1 MAYRL
6 VCIFEK
12 REDSAYRLRVEVCKD
27 VGRMP
32 PFLHR
37 VDLDDVYRNV
47 IPKQKE
53 LIYLI
58 YHSGCSTSSPFIID
72 DIAFLQTKAVQNV
85 LRKCE
90 YVYIQ
95 NSPHGSLKRG
105 VCPIQRIV
113 STEAPVNSTISKEL
127 YVRDIGGWMNKIDV
141 RFGFENSQS
150 LIPSGS
156 TFDYRIVQTDS
167 SLTSADKK
175 MVDSALQELG
185 NYHHSDTSTLCLKD
199 AENPSAILKRLLD
212 EGWKL
217 YVPNQQGKTSRVYGH
232 TASSGITWFSTEE
245 FTSEDPASDKL
256 LDSFLRSR
264 DYVESDGKISLIDR
278 KAISSVNEGN
288 LAAVTGAT
296 QDVVCLYSNDKRV
309 EKSDIE
315 IAVRN
320 KVTANLRPYQLE
332 GVLWLQNQRLNG
344 AGCLL
349 ADEMGLGKT
358 LQVIAHLACVNTDK
372 PHLVIAPVSL
382 IYNWH
387 REIER
392 FAPQLSDQIIVTSY
406 DHIRIHIEDYLNTVY
421 DTIIID
427 EAQVIKNRD
436 TKKYKAI
443 AKLHCAHKIILTG
456 TPIENSI
463 EDIWS
468 HFIMLNPGMVRM
480 HDGLHRKG
488 MSMDSTQTVQLSAK
502 LLNRFIRRKTK
513 AEVLT
518 DLPEKSEET
527 VYLDL
532 SDKEKVIYGNL
543 HKAVVRSLSSGLSG
557 RINSIVL
564 EGLLRLRQA
573 CVSANMLPASLRS
586 SSHIASTKLRMA
598 VDFAEQIRANGRKVL
613 MFSQFVK
620 ALQELESLLGEA
632 GINFVKLYGDTID
645 RKAPVEA
652 FQNDDSITVFLL
664 SLKAGGVG
672 LNLTAADTVILLDD
686 WWNPAVEAQAMS
698 RAYRIGQKRN
708 VSMYRFVC
716 KDTVEEKILQLQE
729 KKRSTVDV
737 FQNTSSALSMEDI
750 KELLAD

>member
-1 MAYRL
+1 M
-6 VCIFEK
+6 
-12 REDSAYRLRVEVCKD
+12 
-27 VGRMP
+27 
-32 PFLHR
+32 
-37 VDLDDVYRNV
+37 
-47 IPKQKE
+47 
-53 LIYLI
+53 
-58 YHSGCSTSSPFIID
+58 
-72 DIAFLQTKAVQNV
+72 
-85 LRKCE
+85 
-90 YVYIQ
+90 
-95 NSPHGSLKRG
+95 
-105 VCPIQRIV
+105 
-113 STEAPVNSTISKEL
+113 
-127 YVRDIGGWMNKIDV
+127 
-141 RFGFENSQS
+141 
-150 LIPSGS
+150 
-156 TFDYRIVQTDS
+156 
-167 SLTSADKK
+167 
-175 MVDSALQELG
+175 
-185 NYHHSDTSTLCLKD
+185 
-199 AENPSAILKRLLD
+199 
-212 EGWKL
+212 
-217 YVPNQQGKTSRVYGH
+217 
-232 TASSGITWFSTEE
+232 
-245 FTSEDPASDKL
+245 
-256 LDSFLRSR
+256 
-264 DYVESDGKISLIDR
+264 ESDGKISLIDR

-309 EKSDIE
+309 EKSNIE

-320 KVTANLRPYQLE
+320 KVKANLRPYQLE
-332 GVLWLQNQRLNG
+332 GVVWLQNQRLNG

-392 FAPQLSDQIIVTSY
+392 FAPQLSDKIMVTSY

-620 ALQELESLLGEA
+620 ALQELESLLREA

-737 FQNTSSALSMEDI
+737 FQNTSSGLSLEEI
-750 KELLAD
+750 KELLVN

>member
-12 REDSAYRLRVEVCKD
+12 REDSSYRLRVEVCKD
-27 VGRMP
+27 VGSMP

-37 VDLDDVYRNV
+37 ISLDEVYRNV
-47 IPKQKE
+47 NDSQRR
-53 LIYLI
+53 LASLLFQ
-58 YHSGCSTSSPFIID
+58 SGCDDLSPFIID
-72 DIAFLQTKAVQNV
+72 NQRFLNDKEVQKE
-85 LRKCE
+85 LKQCR
-90 YVYIQ
+90 YIYQ
-95 NSPHGSLKRG
+95 KNSPRGSLKKAKFPIAISSDSH
-105 VCPIQRIV
+105 CPSGNIV
-113 STEAPVNSTISKEL
+113 GKEL
-127 YVRDIGGWMNKIDV
+127 YVRKVENWYNSIDI
-141 RFGFENSQS
+141 RFRLEGVNS

-156 TFDYRIVQTDS
+156 TFDCPVVQYDGAIVKADIKETESLTCELGVEYDNDS
-167 SLTSADKK
+167 STLN
-175 MVDSALQELG
+175 LG
-185 NYHHSDTSTLCLKD
+185 S
-199 AENPSAILKRLLD
+199 NPSPSEALHKIMEK
-212 EGWKL
+212 GWKL
-217 YVPNQQGKTSRVYGH
+217 YVPNQDGKATRAYSHSTG
-232 TASSGITWFSTEE
+232 SGITWFSTDE
-245 FTSEDPASDKL
+245 FAAEDPASDKL
-256 LDSFLRSR
+256 LDSFLKSR

-278 KAISSVNEGN
+278 RAISSVSEGN

-296 QDVVCLYSNDKRV
+296 QDVVCLYSNNQSV
-309 EKSDIE
+309 NKSDVE
-315 IAVRN
+315 IALKN
-320 KVTANLRPYQLE
+320 KVKAKLRPYQLE
-332 GVLWLQNQRLNG
+332 GVEWLQNQRTNG

-358 LQVIAHLACVNTDK
+358 LQVIAHLACVDTDK

-392 FAPQLSDQIIVTSY
+392 FAPQLSDKIIVTSY
-406 DHIRIHIEDYLNTVY
+406 DQIRIHIEDYLDKVY
-421 DTIIID
+421 DTVVID

-443 AKLHCAHKIILTG
+443 ARLRCSHKIILSG
-456 TPIENSI
+456 TPIENSV

-468 HFIMLNPGMVRM
+468 HFIMLNPGMAQM
-480 HDGLHRKG
+480 HDNIHRKG
-488 MSMDSTQTVQLSAK
+488 MSMDSVQSVQLSAK

-513 AEVLT
+513 KEVLD
-518 DLPEKSEET
+518 DLPEKTE
-527 VYLDL
+527 VIKYLDL
-532 SDKEKVIYGNL
+532 SDKEQSIYDNL

-557 RINSIVL
+557 RVTSIVL

-586 SSHIASTKLRMA
+586 SRHIESTKLGMA
-598 VDFAEQIRANGRKVL
+598 VAFAEQLKADGSKVL
-613 MFSQFVK
+613 IFSQFVK

-632 GINFVKLYGDTID
+632 EVKYVKLYGDTLD
-645 RKAPVEA
+645 RKTPVDA

-708 VSMYRFVC
+708 VTVYRFVC
-716 KDTVEEKILQLQE
+716 KGTVEEKILQLQE

-737 FQNTSSALSMEDI
+737 FQNTSSGLSLEEI
-750 KELLAD
+750 KEILAN

>member
-27 VGRMP
+27 VGSMP

-37 VDLDDVYRNV
+37 ISLDEVYWNV
-47 IPKQKE
+47 NDSQKR
-53 LIYLI
+53 LASLLFQ
-58 YHSGCSTSSPFIID
+58 SGCENLSPFIID
-72 DIAFLQTKAVQNV
+72 NQRFLNDKEVQKE
-85 LRKCE
+85 LKQCR
-90 YVYIQ
+90 YIYQ
-95 NSPHGSLKRG
+95 KNSPRGSLKKAKFPVAFSSG
-105 VCPIQRIV
+105 SHCPSGKIV
-113 STEAPVNSTISKEL
+113 GKEL
-127 YVRDIGGWMNKIDV
+127 YVRKVENWYNNIDA
-141 RFGFENSQS
+141 RFRFEGTET

-156 TFDYRIVQTDS
+156 SFDCPVVQNDGAIVKADIKETESLICELGVEYDKDS
-167 SLTSADKK
+167 STLN
-175 MVDSALQELG
+175 LG
-185 NYHHSDTSTLCLKD
+185 SNP
-199 AENPSAILKRLLD
+199 NPSEALHKIMKK
-212 EGWKL
+212 GWKL
-217 YVPNQQGKTSRVYGH
+217 YVPNQQGKTSRVYDH

-278 KAISSVNEGN
+278 KAISSVNEGS

-309 EKSDIE
+309 EKSDVE

-320 KVTANLRPYQLE
+320 KVKANLRPYQLE
-332 GVLWLQNQRLNG
+332 GVVWLQNQRLNG

-372 PHLVIAPVSL
+372 PHIVIAPVSL

-392 FAPQLSDQIIVTSY
+392 FTPQLSDQIIVTSY

-502 LLNRFIRRKTK
+502 LLNKFIRRKTK

-620 ALQELESLLGEA
+620 ALQELESLLREA

-729 KKRSTVDV
+729 KKRTTVDV
-737 FQNTSSALSMEDI
+737 FQNTSSALSIEDI